1 MIRFTT
7 RLVVLMTVLGI
18 TAAGVAPAAAAPATV
33 IKARTKA
40 KRTGPQKL
48 NGGIHQRLG
57 TRNGPIHLFR
67 PARYDRR
74 TAGIVIY
81 LHGYYVHADAAWRE
95 HRLGEQFA
103 ASRRNAL
110 FIVPEAPASGD
121 EASSWTNLRRLL
133 ATVLKRARL
142 QQPGGPLVVA
152 GHSGAYR
159 SIVPFLVEPT
169 LHSLILVDAMYGNE
183 GSFRE
188 WLDRAPSN
196 QMTLVVKGTAK
207 WADPFVQAVPGA
219 VSLPRIPDRIDDLT
233 DEQRQAK
240 LLHLESQYGHFELI
254 TEGKTLPLLLQR
266 TPLPAI
272 RRSGKR

>member
-1 MIRFTT
+1 MV
-7 RLVVLMTVLGI
+7 LVLLAALSTVLVTFTSAPNLGVSGRAV
-18 TAAGVAPAAAAPATV
+18 AAT
-33 IKARTKA
+33 A
-40 KRTGPQKL
+40 KRVGPQKL
-48 NGGIHQRLG
+48 GGGVHQRLG

-121 EASSWTNLRRLL
+121 EASYWTNVRRLL
-133 ATVLKRARL
+133 TTVMRRARL
-142 QQPGGPLVVA
+142 QRPGGPLVVV

-169 LHSLILVDAMYGNE
+169 LRHVILLDALYGNE
-183 GSFRE
+183 GDFRE
-188 WLDRAPSN
+188 WLGRSPQN

-207 WADPFVQAVPGA
+207 WADPFVRGIPEA
-219 VSLPRIPDRIDDLT
+219 VSVPRIPDAIEDLT
-233 DEQRQAK
+233 DEQRAAK
-240 LLHLESQYGHFELI
+240 LLHLASQYGHFELV
-254 TEGKTLPLLLQR
+254 TEGKVLPLLLRR

-272 RRSGKR
+272 RTSRRR

>member
-1 MIRFTT
+1 
-7 RLVVLMTVLGI
+7 MTVLGI
-18 TAAGVAPAAAAPATV
+18 TAAGVAPAAAAPA
-33 IKARTKA
+33 AAKA
-40 KRTGPQKL
+40 KRSGPQKL

-110 FIVPEAPASGD
+110 FIVPEAPASGE
-121 EASSWTNLRRLL
+121 EAPSWTNLGRLL
-133 ATVLKRARL
+133 TTALKRARL
-142 QQPGGPLVVA
+142 QRPGGPLVVA

-207 WADPFVQAVPGA
+207 WADPFVRAIPDA
-219 VSLPRIPDRIDDLT
+219 VSLPRIPDNIEELT
-233 DEQRQAK
+233 EEQRKAK
-240 LLHLESQYGHFELI
+240 LLHLASQHGHFELI
-254 TEGKTLPLLLQR
+254 TEGKVLPVLLRR

-272 RRSGKR
+272 RRTGRR